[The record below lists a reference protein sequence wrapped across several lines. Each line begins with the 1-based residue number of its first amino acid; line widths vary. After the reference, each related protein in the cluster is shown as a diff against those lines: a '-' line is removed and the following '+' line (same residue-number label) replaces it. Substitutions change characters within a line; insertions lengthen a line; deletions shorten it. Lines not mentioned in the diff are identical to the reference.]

1 MEQPTST
8 VNGDIQGNVSNP
20 ISSGTLRSD
29 SSQSST
35 IHREGGNE
43 GDNEG
48 DNETNLSDLLKKS
61 KILQSEINDIFM
73 ELKHLNSEV
82 RSDIDDFCHIGA
94 DSSATFSNVSKIG

>member
-1 MEQPTST
+1 MEQLPSI
-8 VNGDIQGNVSNP
+8 VNGDIQDNVSNP

-43 GDNEG
+43 GDNEMSQ
-48 DNETNLSDLLKKS
+48 SDLMKKS
-61 KILQSEINDIFM
+61 KTLQSEINDIFM

-94 DSSATFSNVSKIG
+94 DSSATFSNVSKIR